1 VGVTISGR
9 LVTGQ
14 GKGASF
20 TRLPW
25 AREQFLARLGIDPH
39 PGTLN
44 LVLDEAG
51 TRSSWDA
58 LRARPGEPI
67 QPPESGFCA
76 ARCYPVRLEG
86 WLPGAIVLP
95 EVPGYPTS
103 QVEVVSALPLRET
116 LSRSDGD
123 HISLEASEPLRVR
136 GVLFDVDGT
145 LVDSPGAFRGATA
158 GVVPG
163 LRETLEA
170 LRGRAVC
177 LGIATGSGEASCEPL
192 HREGLMGYFA
202 AVVTGGDVEPRKPDP
217 QALLECAAA
226 LGVEPPEAV
235 YVGDAPPDIAA
246 AKAAGMAAVAVL
258 TGAGD
263 SALLSRSGPD
273 RIIASVV
280 LLPDL
285 LEVP

>member
-1 VGVTISGR
+1 MGVTISGR

-14 GKGASF
+14 GQGASF

-25 AREQFLARLGIDPH
+25 AREQFLARLGIDPY

-44 LVLDEAG
+44 LVLDEADA
-51 TRSSWDA
+51 RSSWEA

-67 QPPESGFCA
+67 EPPEPGFCA
-76 ARCYPVRLEG
+76 ARCYRVRLEG

-103 QVEVVSALPLRET
+103 QVEVISALPLRET

-123 HISLEASEPLRVR
+123 CISLEASDPLRVR

-145 LVDSPGAFRGATA
+145 LVDSLGAFRVAAA

-177 LGIATGSGEASCEPL
+177 LGIATGSDEASCEPL

-202 AVVTGGDVEPRKPDP
+202 AAVTGGDVEPRKPNP
-217 QALLECAAA
+217 GVLLECAAA

-235 YVGDAPPDIAA
+235 YVGDTPLDIAA

-273 RIIASVV
+273 RIIASVA

>member
-1 VGVTISGR
+1 MGVTISGS

-14 GKGASF
+14 GEGASF

-44 LVLDEAG
+44 LVLDRADAQRGWE
-51 TRSSWDA
+51 A

-67 QPPESGFCA
+67 EPPEPGFCA

-103 QVEVVSALPLRET
+103 QVEVISALPLRET

-123 HISLEASEPLRVR
+123 RISLETNEPLRVR

-145 LVDSPGAFRGATA
+145 LVDSLEASRGVALA
-158 GVVPG
+158 VVPG
-163 LRETLEA
+163 LRESLET
-170 LRGRAVC
+170 LRGRAVR
-177 LGIATGSGEASCEPL
+177 LGIATGSDAASCKPL

-202 AVVTGGDVEPRKPDP
+202 AAVTGGDVEPPKPDFEV
-217 QALLECAAA
+217 LLECAAA
-226 LGVEPPEAV
+226 LGVESTEAV
-235 YVGDAPPDIAA
+235 YVGDTSLDVAA

-273 RIIASVV
+273 RIIASVA

>member
-1 VGVTISGR
+1 MGVQISGR

-14 GKGASF
+14 GEGASF

-39 PGTLN
+39 PGTFN
-44 LVLDEAG
+44 LVLDEADA
-51 TRSSWDA
+51 RSSWEA
-58 LRARPGEPI
+58 LQARRGEPI
-67 QPPESGFCA
+67 QPPEPGFCT

-95 EVPGYPTS
+95 ELPGYPAG
-103 QVEVVSALPLRET
+103 QVEVISALPLRET

-123 HISLEASEPLRVR
+123 RVSLEASDPLRVR

-145 LVDSPGAFRGATA
+145 LVDSLEASR
-158 GVVPG
+158 VVAARVVAG
-163 LRETLEA
+163 LRETLET
-170 LRGRAVC
+170 LRGQAAR
-177 LGIATGSGEASCEPL
+177 LGIATGSDEVSCEPL

-202 AVVTGGDVEPRKPDP
+202 AAFTSRDVEPRKPDP
-217 QALLECAAA
+217 EVLLECAAA
-226 LGVEPPEAV
+226 LGVEPKEAV
-235 YVGDAPPDIAA
+235 YVGDTPLDIGA
-246 AKAAGMAAVAVL
+246 AKTAGMAAVAVL

-273 RIIASVV
+273 RIIASVA